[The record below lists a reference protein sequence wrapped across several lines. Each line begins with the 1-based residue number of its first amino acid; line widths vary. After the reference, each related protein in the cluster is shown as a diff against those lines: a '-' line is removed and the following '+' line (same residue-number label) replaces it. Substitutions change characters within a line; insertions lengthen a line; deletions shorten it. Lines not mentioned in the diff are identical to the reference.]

1 MRSTT
6 AMMAFAVLATTAV
19 GCSSESA
26 PQSQERPRSAAD
38 AALPRGSE
46 PVRLDPAG
54 FTSRETAVD
63 GTRQRVEI
71 TVTHRTKRVLGI
83 DATVI
88 HDVVTQ
94 NGELVEDTWDWY
106 AQDRHGNVWYLG
118 EHTKEYENGVVSS
131 TAGSW
136 QAGVD
141 GAQAGVILPAQPD
154 VGVTYRQEYYKGEAE
169 DAAKVLSID
178 ERAAVPYGAYTR
190 VLMTK
195 DYTPLKP
202 ALLEHKFY
210 ARGVGPVLVVA
221 VAGGTDREELVSFS
235 PA

>member
-106 AQDRHGNVWYLG
+106 AQDRHGNV
-118 EHTKEYENGVVSS
+118 
-131 TAGSW
+131 
-136 QAGVD
+136 
-141 GAQAGVILPAQPD
+141 
-154 VGVTYRQEYYKGEAE
+154 
-169 DAAKVLSID
+169 
-178 ERAAVPYGAYTR
+178 VPR
-190 VLMTK
+190 
-195 DYTPLKP
+195 
-202 ALLEHKFY
+202 
-210 ARGVGPVLVVA
+210 
-221 VAGGTDREELVSFS
+221 
-235 PA
+235 

>member
-54 FTSRETAVD
+54 FTSRVTNPYWPMRPGSRWVYRETAVD

-106 AQDRHGNVWYLG
+106 AQDRHGNV
-118 EHTKEYENGVVSS
+118 
-131 TAGSW
+131 
-136 QAGVD
+136 
-141 GAQAGVILPAQPD
+141 
-154 VGVTYRQEYYKGEAE
+154 
-169 DAAKVLSID
+169 
-178 ERAAVPYGAYTR
+178 VPR
-190 VLMTK
+190 
-195 DYTPLKP
+195 
-202 ALLEHKFY
+202 
-210 ARGVGPVLVVA
+210 
-221 VAGGTDREELVSFS
+221 
-235 PA
+235 